1 LGEGVSAF
9 QLQALVVGYDSP
21 LLTASLSIES
31 GIAAILGPSGSG
43 KSTLLATVLGS
54 QPAMSGSVVING
66 TDVTHLPIHQRSIGM
81 VFQDPLLFPHLTVS
95 ENVMYGLRR
104 KGLNKTDSLRRAHA
118 LLKWVGMQG
127 FETRSPQE
135 LSGGQAQRVALARAL
150 APDPEVLLL
159 DEPYSALD
167 AELRNRLATEVA
179 DLLKERD
186 VLAIHVTHDES
197 EACRITDAVYR
208 VEGERLVS
216 VAN

>member
-1 LGEGVSAF
+1 MSAF

-21 LLTASLSIES
+21 LFTADLSIES
-31 GIAAILGPSGSG
+31 GTAVILGPSGSG

-54 QPAMSGSVVING
+54 QPAMSGSIVING
-66 TDVTHLPIHQRSIGM
+66 IDVTQMPIHQRSIGM
-81 VFQDPLLFPHLTVS
+81 VFQDSLLFPHLTVV

-104 KGLNKTDSLRRAHA
+104 QRLNKTDSLMRALE
-118 LLKWVGMQG
+118 LLQWVGMQG
-127 FETRSPQE
+127 FESRSPQE

-159 DEPYSALD
+159 DEPYSSLD

-179 DLLKERD
+179 DLLKERE

-197 EACRITDAVYR
+197 EAYRITDAVYR

>member
-1 LGEGVSAF
+1 MSAF

-21 LLTASLSIES
+21 LFTADLSIES
-31 GIAAILGPSGSG
+31 GTAVILGPSGSG

-54 QPAMSGSVVING
+54 QPAMSGSIVING
-66 TDVTHLPIHQRSIGM
+66 IDVTQMPIHQRSIGM
-81 VFQDPLLFPHLTVS
+81 VFQDSLLFPHLTVV

-104 KGLNKTDSLRRAHA
+104 QRLNKTDSLMRALE
-118 LLKWVGMQG
+118 LLQWVGMQG
-127 FETRSPQE
+127 FESRSPQE

-159 DEPYSALD
+159 DEPYSSLD

-179 DLLKERD
+179 DLLKERE

-208 VEGERLVS
+208 VEDERLVAVTS
-216 VAN
+216 